1 MAIRFD
7 PSRWQEALQTYGRWW
22 SGRLDRP
29 VVRVY
34 LTGCDAGRD
43 APDIRAPGRTA
54 QFPESVTPEQIVDV
68 WDWQLSTREYLGD
81 AVPIAWPDFGPGML
95 AVPAGAQPEV
105 DRNTVWFHAPG
116 EIAIEDLQ
124 IRLDLEHRWVRRIE
138 EIYRAGLARWNG
150 LVQMSMTDLGGS
162 LDVISTFR
170 PGERLLLDL
179 VDAPDHV
186 ERVNWQVHEAWWT
199 LYDHFNRILQPVNP
213 GYSAWAEILSPTPS
227 YMLQCDFCYMISPA
241 MFDRFVKPE
250 LAASCRRLDNA
261 FYHLDGPGQL
271 AHLDSLLE
279 IEQLDGVQWVPG
291 DGQKPCQDWP
301 EVYEKILSAGK
312 VAQFIGSCEG
322 ALELID
328 RLGTGKGLLI
338 TGSYPV
344 DRRDEADELVARL
357 IDS

>member
-7 PSRWQEALQTYGRWW
+7 PSRWQEALQTYDRWW
-22 SGRLDRP
+22 SGQLDRP
-29 VVRVY
+29 LVRAY
-34 LTGCDAGRD
+34 ITGCEAGRD

-54 QFPESVTPEQIVDV
+54 QLPESVTPEQIVDL
-68 WDWQLSTREYLGD
+68 WDWQLSRREYLGD
-81 AVPIAWPDFGPGML
+81 ALPTIWPDFGPGML
-95 AVPAGAQPEV
+95 AVPAGARPEV
-105 DRNTVWFHAPG
+105 DGNTVWFHAPG

-124 IRLDLEHRWVRRIE
+124 IQLDLDHPWVRRIE

-150 LVQMSMTDLGGS
+150 RVQMGMTDLGGS

-170 PGERLLLDL
+170 PGESLLLDL
-179 VDAPDHV
+179 VDEPDHV
-186 ERVNWQVHEAWWT
+186 DRVNWQVHEAWWT
-199 LYDHFNRILQPVNP
+199 LYEHFNRILQPVNP
-213 GYSAWAEILSPTPS
+213 GYSAWAGILSPKPS

-291 DGQKPCQDWP
+291 AGQKPCQDWP
-301 EVYEKILSAGK
+301 EVYAKILSAGK
-312 VAQFIGSCEG
+312 VAQFTGSCEG

-338 TGSYPV
+338 TGSYPI
-344 DRRDEADELVARL
+344 DRRDEAEEIIARL
-357 IDS
+357 MDS